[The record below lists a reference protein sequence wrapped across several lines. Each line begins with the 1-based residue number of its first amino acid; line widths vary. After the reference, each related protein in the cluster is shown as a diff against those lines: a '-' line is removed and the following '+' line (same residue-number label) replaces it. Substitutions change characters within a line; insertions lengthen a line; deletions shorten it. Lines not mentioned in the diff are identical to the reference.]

1 MHGQQN
7 IKKKKMEYLLFI
19 VVFNNTHRTFLLL
32 LPYLVYKFIQNEFPA
47 DSNHSYL
54 FTFCVC
60 VCVFVCVRAL
70 GAYSM

>member
-1 MHGQQN
+1 MD
-7 IKKKKMEYLLFI
+7 YLLLI
-19 VVFNNTHRTFLLL
+19 VVCNNAHRTFLL

-47 DSNHSYL
+47 DFNHSYL
-54 FTFCVC
+54 FTFC